1 MSRSVSTHHEAIV
14 TQYLAPVLEGESDE
28 LYHLWDDFLDDIRNI
43 LTGEAGVDSGL
54 ILNGHPF
61 TGFEGYIAADRWAG
75 REDHVILEGELTEI
89 SVSEYGGIVAVCL
102 APLNPDDE
110 SHVSTCHRAE
120 PYFKAILQKAF
131 PNQCLSRYGT
141 MSNGEGVYNVIE

>member
-1 MSRSVSTHHEAIV
+1 MSRSVSTHPDAIV

-43 LTGEAGVDSGL
+43 LTGDAEVDSCL

-61 TGFEGYIAADRWAG
+61 TGFEGYIPTDRWAG
-75 REDHVILEGELTEI
+75 REDHVILEGELTEVG
-89 SVSEYGGIVAVCL
+89 VSEYGGIVAVCL

-110 SHVSTCHRAE
+110 AHVSTCQRAE

-131 PNQCLSRYGT
+131 PNQCLSKQGT